1 MGLAHSQ
8 DNQFFKR
15 IAYDAIGKNGINKL
29 DQNYDSSTKSNYS
42 NSIGKIVRCLY
53 SSDEFDYY
61 LKNLPKDIKVKTDSK
76 MASLKKWKS
85 IFYDRELDGEIY
97 WTLCNLDQVLYYEK
111 LEIWEGGSLLRT
123 IVIFRIQGS
132 DKITGIAD
140 LQGYYLP
147 QLP

>member
-1 MGLAHSQ
+1 
-8 DNQFFKR
+8 
-15 IAYDAIGKNGINKL
+15 
-29 DQNYDSSTKSNYS
+29 
-42 NSIGKIVRCLY
+42 
-53 SSDEFDYY
+53 
-61 LKNLPKDIKVKTDSK
+61 
-76 MASLKKWKS
+76 MASLKKWRS
-85 IFYDRELDGEIY
+85 IFYDRELNGEIY